1 MSLVPESE
9 KSGISSLVSEIPEE
23 EKEIQQRTKRLW
35 SCLPFGRHDTVARPL
50 PSSQK
55 TGESEL
61 NQNKSLISEI
71 RFQMWE
77 RNKNQAIEQKFR
89 INLENL
95 PRLKIKNEIPLLSN
109 WISGK
114 MLAIIGLT
122 RIEILKFF
130 GK

>member
-1 MSLVPESE
+1 MAFNSKPIALFKQN
-9 KSGISSLVSEIPEE
+9 KSS
-23 EKEIQQRTKRLW
+23 QRA
-35 SCLPFGRHDTVARPL
+35 RHDGYTKPL

-55 TGESEL
+55 NREYET

-95 PRLKIKNEIPLLSN
+95 PRLKIKNKIPLLSN